1 MRNQKADAVKD
12 VMENISGK
20 PDPLVTII
28 IPCREVNEDVH
39 KCFRECSLLKN
50 KTEIIIVTDKDCPGY
65 PALKRNWAMAR
76 AKGDVYAFIDSDAFP
91 HDHWLDNALRYLHS
105 FDAVCGP
112 GVLPPDSPVSEKAAD
127 LVFQWL
133 PYSYRVIP
141 GNPSIVAEY
150 PTFNLVVRKS
160 AATPFDNYLTGED
173 SLFCRRIRGGI
184 FYHPDILVY
193 HRRRS
198 LFRPLWKQIGTY
210 GRHRGN
216 FIRLALI
223 AWVTSVFTYAV
234 NFIRGFFLKRPS

>member
-1 MRNQKADAVKD
+1 
-12 VMENISGK
+12 MENISRK
-20 PDPLVTII
+20 SEPLVSII

-39 KCFRECSLLKN
+39 KCFRECSMLPN
-50 KTEIIIVTDKDCPGY
+50 KTEIIVVTDKECPGY

-91 HDHWLDNALRYLHS
+91 HEHWLDNALRYLSS

-112 GVLPPDSPVSEKAAD
+112 GVLPPDSPISEKAAD

-133 PYSYRVIP
+133 PYSYRVVP

-216 FIRLALI
+216 FIRLALV
-223 AWVTSVFTYAV
+223 AWITSVFTYAV
-234 NFIRGFFLKRPS
+234 NFVKGIFIRRPS